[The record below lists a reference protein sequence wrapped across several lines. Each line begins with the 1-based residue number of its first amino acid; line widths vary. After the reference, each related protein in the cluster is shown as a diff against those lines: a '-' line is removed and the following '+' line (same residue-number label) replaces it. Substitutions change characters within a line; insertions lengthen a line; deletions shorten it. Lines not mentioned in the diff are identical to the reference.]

1 MVWRLTGATRRGN
14 WVWLISAWP
23 SSQGGH
29 ESVQQR
35 HAQVHLVD
43 SCSGWRVYKD
53 SRWTKSRIYP
63 GTVEPMKSCSQ
74 GSEWACLERAGK
86 MSLRHTTP
94 GDRCLKLSL
103 GMTPSAC
110 LSTNY
115 VPGMIADTTM
125 SALLLSLLHSWWN
138 WDFDICPCYGK
149 L

>member
-1 MVWRLTGATRRGN
+1 MVWRLIGATRRGN

-29 ESVQQR
+29 ESVQQG

-43 SCSGWRVYKD
+43 SCSGWCVYKD

-74 GSEWACLERAGK
+74 GSEWARLERAGK
-86 MSLRHTTP
+86 GSLLHTTP

-103 GMTPSAC
+103 GMIPSAC